1 MTAAFNRTFAVLLL
15 FCVTQVVSCSAPH
28 EPAATGASASFPPI
42 TLGDRDGR
50 MQLALRRVKAPA
62 ENRWASVLGLRAY
75 DEELLGAPA
84 AGSLSDLWLDGEA
97 VPMAGTD
104 RVRIIEQRSSNDW
117 TYASVDLAPLP
128 AGRVRRFT
136 RHLLHVEPDLF
147 IICDE
152 VVLTEPATVEVG
164 WWFPAGVARDAARE
178 EWRLQLPKAGV
189 TARILASPRNRE
201 RLWPAGAGS
210 QHQAA
215 NARDAVCVRSGTT
228 NKTVEFRQ
236 VTALVPHA
244 QDGGRSLA
252 FKLLESD
259 SAIGMRVHRDGLPTL
274 IAIRTDAAAAE
285 ANLTGLK
292 FTGPVAVDIF
302 RPKRR

>member
-1 MTAAFNRTFAVLLL
+1 MKARVAVLLL

-28 EPAATGASASFPPI
+28 ETASSTSSPVNAASASFPPL

-50 MQLALRRVKAPA
+50 MQLTLRSVKALA
-62 ENRWASVLGLRAY
+62 ENRWTSVLGLRAY

-84 AGSLSDLWLDGEA
+84 AGSLGGLWLDDEA
-97 VPMAGTD
+97 VPVTGTD
-104 RVRIIEQRSSNDW
+104 SVRIIERRSSNDW
-117 TYASVDLAPLP
+117 IYAAVDLTPLP
-128 AGRVRRFT
+128 AGRVRKFT

-147 IICDE
+147 VICDE
-152 VVLTEPATVEVG
+152 IVLAEPAKVEVG

-178 EWRLQLPKAGV
+178 EWKLQLPRAGV
-189 TARILASPRNRE
+189 TARILGSPRNSE
-201 RLWPAGAGS
+201 RLWPAAS
-210 QHQAA
+210 V
-215 NARDAVCVRSGTT
+215 RDAMCVHSGTT

-236 VTALVPHA
+236 ITALVPQA
-244 QDGGRSLA
+244 KNGSRSLA

-274 IAIRTDAAAAE
+274 IAFRKDAPASE

-292 FTGPVAVDIF
+292 FTGPVAVDVF
-302 RPKRR
+302 RPRLK